1 MIDKLISSC
10 DFFSKSSKC
19 NYLFGK
25 IWKERT
31 TMLLHGPREAD
42 KTSAAV
48 DIALQIAES
57 GRQIVYVDTC
67 SCLLEHAES
76 IKSAGNLF
84 IMQPGYDDPAD
95 KRDYADLVISN
106 IEDVVTSTDIRIFV
120 VDSLTRIAALS
131 FGRNASAAYVMKRL
145 VALQMRYGVS
155 LIVIAHD
162 STKSVDRALNTL
174 ADCVMEETLPQPS
187 DSISYSTEFTKED
200 TSSPATT
207 PPVNRRQRREFERQL
222 ARQRKR
228 NKTSFKCQKL

>member
-19 NYLFGK
+19 NFLFGK
-25 IWKERT
+25 TWKERT

-42 KTSAAV
+42 KTSIAV
-48 DIALQIAES
+48 DIALQIADS

-76 IKSAGNLF
+76 IKSAENLF
-84 IMQPGYDDPAD
+84 ILQPGYDDPAD
-95 KRDYADLVISN
+95 KRDYADLVISY
-106 IEDVVTSTDIRIFV
+106 IEEVVTSTDIRIFV

-155 LIVIAHD
+155 LLVIAHD
-162 STKSVDRALNTL
+162 STKAVARALDTL
-174 ADCVMEETLPQPS
+174 ADCVMEATQPQPS
-187 DSISYSTEFTKED
+187 GSATESDESAKEYTLTSATMSTV
-200 TSSPATT
+200 SRA
-207 PPVNRRQRREFERQL
+207 QRREFEPQF
-222 ARQRKR
+222 ARQNQR
-228 NKTSFKCQKL
+228 NQTSLR